1 MLRSPDI
8 SKDHIVF
15 SYANDLWTVSR
26 DGGEARPLASPAG
39 REARPRFNADGTRI
53 AFTGNYDG
61 GQDLYVI
68 PTTGGQPFRVTHH
81 PNRESFCDWSGDQ
94 LLFAGYD
101 YQGLGQDQ
109 KLYTVDADGGLP
121 TELPIP
127 YGAAGA
133 IHSNGSLLAYT
144 PTPVT
149 AEHGNA
155 TGRHDPISGSWTS
168 TVWTPCRSPIG
179 KAPTPSPCGTAMSST
194 TSPTQERTIG

>member
-1 MLRSPDI
+1 MWNHTVIPAFLGLTLAASLDAHATAPHAGMLRSPDI

-144 PTPVT
+144 P
-149 AEHGNA
+149 HSRD
-155 TGRHDPISGSWTS
+155 GRTWKRYRG
-168 TVWTPCRSPIG
+168 
-179 KAPTPSPCGTAMSST
+179 
-194 TSPTQERTIG
+194 